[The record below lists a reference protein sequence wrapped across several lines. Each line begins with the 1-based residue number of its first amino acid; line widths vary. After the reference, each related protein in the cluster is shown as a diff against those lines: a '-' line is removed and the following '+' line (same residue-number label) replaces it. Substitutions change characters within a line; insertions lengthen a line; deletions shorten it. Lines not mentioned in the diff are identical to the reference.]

1 MEAKKDNA
9 AAKLEKKQAK
19 AKAKAE
25 VKPKA
30 KGKAKG
36 KPKGKASKKNP
47 CDKAELKRKSDA
59 AAPKRKLKKTKVAVV
74 SPHST
79 PVKPKPTGGRSWK
92 PSPMALKE
100 SGGGKDRRFQ
110 KAVDALGELM
120 DAMGTYKG
128 KDFHGPGPK
137 FAKKF
142 LALINYTG
150 P

>member
-79 PVKPKPTGGRSWK
+79 PVKPTGGRSWK